1 MNGYLKIAIIA
12 TILLFISF
20 QTEKIYCKLER
31 KQSKSENVKLYFWRW
46 IHWYIMIYLDYY
58 FIFFNIAR
66 FDENMLVF
74 FTVMTMVILHWKS
87 GFCLLNLL
95 ELKHYNINI
104 YDFNTNVNPHMLSLC
119 NDRIANLILFVSF
132 IFGTINLWSI
142 MTLTTGLNKYFKRY
156 FLSFML
162 VFAAYYTVVDN
173 IDGQRMYEK
182 NRYVNFFMNHP
193 LF

>member
-1 MNGYLKIAIIA
+1 MNGYLKIAILS

-31 KQSKSENVKLYFWRW
+31 KKNRSENIKLYFWRW

-58 FIFFNIAR
+58 FLFFNIAN
-66 FDENMLVF
+66 FDENMLVY
-74 FTVMTMVILHWKS
+74 FTVMTLVILHWKC

-104 YDFNTNVNPHMLSLC
+104 YDFNTNYNPHMTALC
-119 NDRIANLILFVSF
+119 NDRIANLILFTSF
-132 IFGTINLWSI
+132 IFGSINLLSI
-142 MTLTTGLNKYFKRY
+142 MTITKGINKYFKQY
-156 FLSFML
+156 FLTFML
-162 VFAAYYTVVDN
+162 VFAAYYTVIDN
-173 IDGQRMYEK
+173 IDGQRMYEP
-182 NRYVNFFMNHP
+182 NRYVDFFMKHP

>member
-1 MNGYLKIAIIA
+1 MNGYLKIAIVA

-20 QTEKIYCKLER
+20 ETEKIYCKFSR
-31 KQSKSENVKLYFWRW
+31 KNDKAENAKLYFWRW

-58 FIFFNIAR
+58 FLFFSIEK

-74 FTVMTMVILHWKS
+74 FIVVTIIILHWKS

-95 ELKHYNINI
+95 ELKHYNIDI
-104 YDFNTNVNPHMLSLC
+104 FDFNTNVNPHMISLC

-132 IFGTINLWSI
+132 IFGSINLIGI
-142 MTLTTGLNKYFKRY
+142 MTLTNGINKYFKQY

-162 VFAAYYTVVDN
+162 ITAAYYTLIDN
-173 IDGQRMYEK
+173 IDGQRIYK
-182 NRYVNFFMNHP
+182 NTDYVNFFMNHP

>member
-142 MTLTTGLNKYFKRY
+142 MTLTSGLNKYFKRY

>member
-31 KQSKSENVKLYFWRW
+31 KQSKSENMKLYFWRW

-156 FLSFML
+156 FLSFIL

>member
-58 FIFFNIAR
+58 FIFFNIAL

>member
-1 MNGYLKIAIIA
+1 MNGYLKIAIVA

-20 QTEKIYCKLER
+20 ETEKIYCKFSR
-31 KQSKSENVKLYFWRW
+31 KNDKTENAKLYFWRW
-46 IHWYIMIYLDYY
+46 IHWYIMIYLDDY
-58 FIFFNIAR
+58 FLFFSIEK

-74 FTVMTMVILHWKS
+74 FIVVTIIILHWKS

-95 ELKHYNINI
+95 ELKHYNIDI
-104 YDFNTNVNPHMLSLC
+104 FDFNTNVNPHMISLC

-132 IFGTINLWSI
+132 IFGSINLIGI
-142 MTLTTGLNKYFKRY
+142 MTLTNGINKYFKQY

-162 VFAAYYTVVDN
+162 ITAAYYTLIDN
-173 IDGQRMYEK
+173 IDGQRIYK
-182 NRYVNFFMNHP
+182 NTDYVNFFMNHP

>member
-1 MNGYLKIAIIA
+1 MNGYLKIAIIS

-31 KQSKSENVKLYFWRW
+31 KQSKSENMKLYFWRW

-156 FLSFML
+156 FLSFIL
-162 VFAAYYTVVDN
+162 IFAAYYTVVDN
-173 IDGQRMYEK
+173 INGERMYEK

>member
-1 MNGYLKIAIIA
+1 MNGYLKIAIVA

-20 QTEKIYCKLER
+20 ETEKIYCKFSR
-31 KQSKSENVKLYFWRW
+31 KNDKTENAKLYFWRW

-58 FIFFNIAR
+58 FLFFSIEK

-74 FTVMTMVILHWKS
+74 FIVVTIIILHWKS

-95 ELKHYNINI
+95 ELKHYNIDI
-104 YDFNTNVNPHMLSLC
+104 FDFNTNVNPHMISLC

-132 IFGTINLWSI
+132 IFGSINLIGI
-142 MTLTTGLNKYFKRY
+142 MTLTNGINKYFKQY

-162 VFAAYYTVVDN
+162 ITAAYYTLIDN
-173 IDGQRMYEK
+173 IDGQRIYK
-182 NRYVNFFMNHP
+182 NTDYVNFFMNHP

>member
-1 MNGYLKIAIIA
+1 MNGYIKIALIS

-31 KQSKSENVKLYFWRW
+31 KHNSIENIKLYFWRW

-58 FIFFNIAR
+58 FIFFNIAQ

-104 YDFNTNVNPHMLSLC
+104 YDFNTNINPHMMSLC

-132 IFGTINLWSI
+132 IFGTFNLLSI
-142 MTLTTGLNKYFKRY
+142 ITITEGLNKYFKRY
-156 FLSFML
+156 FLSFIL
-162 VFAAYYTVVDN
+162 VMGAYYTVIDN
-173 IDGQRMYEK
+173 MDGIRMYK
-182 NRYVNFFMNHP
+182 QTKYVDFFMKHP

>member
-1 MNGYLKIAIIA
+1 MNGYLKIAIIS

-31 KQSKSENVKLYFWRW
+31 KQSKSENMKLYFWRW

-58 FIFFNIAR
+58 FIFFNIAL

-156 FLSFML
+156 FLSFIL

>member
-1 MNGYLKIAIIA
+1 MNGYLKIAIIS

-31 KQSKSENVKLYFWRW
+31 KQSKSENMKLYFWRW

>member
-1 MNGYLKIAIIA
+1 
-12 TILLFISF
+12 
-20 QTEKIYCKLER
+20 
-31 KQSKSENVKLYFWRW
+31 
-46 IHWYIMIYLDYY
+46 MIYLDYY

-156 FLSFML
+156 FLSFIL

>member
-31 KQSKSENVKLYFWRW
+31 KQSKSENMKLYFWRW

>member
-74 FTVMTMVILHWKS
+74 FTIMTMVILHWKS

>member
-1 MNGYLKIAIIA
+1 MNGYLKIAIIS

-31 KQSKSENVKLYFWRW
+31 KQSKSENMKLYFWRW

-156 FLSFML
+156 FLSFIL